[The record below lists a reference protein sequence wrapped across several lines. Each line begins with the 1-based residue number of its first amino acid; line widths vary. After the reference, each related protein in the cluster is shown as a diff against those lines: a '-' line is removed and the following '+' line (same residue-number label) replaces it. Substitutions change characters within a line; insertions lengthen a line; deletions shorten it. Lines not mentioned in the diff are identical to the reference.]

1 MGKVRKTRLIK
12 VKKMAA
18 VPKKP
23 VEKKV
28 EVLNHV
34 PQVPSTMFLNYNS
47 ALVPPYSILV
57 DTNFINMSIKN
68 KLDIVENAMS
78 CLFAKVEILVT
89 QCVMAELEKLGE
101 KYRLALRTAKNFE
114 MVPCSHKGTYADDCL
129 VQRVE
134 RHRCFIVA
142 TCDRDLKKR
151 IRKVAGVPILFVSN
165 HQFKIERLPDASL
178 F

>member
-1 MGKVRKTRLIK
+1 MGKSKKTRLIR

-23 VEKKV
+23 AEKKE
-28 EVLNHV
+28 EVNHV
-34 PQVPSTMFLNYNS
+34 PQIPTSMFLSYNS

-68 KLDIVENAMS
+68 KLDVVENAMT
-78 CLFAKVEILVT
+78 CLYAKVEILLT
-89 QCVMAELEKLGE
+89 DCVAAELEKLGE
-101 KYRLALRTAKNFE
+101 KYRLALKTSKSFE
-114 MVPCSHKGTYADDCL
+114 RLPCSHKGTYADDCL

-134 RHRCFIVA
+134 RHRCYIIA

-151 IRKVAGVPILFVSN
+151 IRKVPGVPIMYVGN
-165 HQFKIERLPDASL
+165 HQYKIERLPDASL